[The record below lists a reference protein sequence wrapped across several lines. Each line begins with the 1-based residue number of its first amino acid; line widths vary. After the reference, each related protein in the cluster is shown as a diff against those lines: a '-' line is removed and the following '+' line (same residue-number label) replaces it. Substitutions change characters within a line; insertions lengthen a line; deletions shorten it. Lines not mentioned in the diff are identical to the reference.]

1 MTDNNLR
8 QSTVLALCEATLNR
22 LLRLDPASMQRM
34 AALSGRVLHI
44 SVTQPNTDCYLLAD
58 KQGLILQ
65 GTCEQPGDC
74 HISGTA
80 AALFTFLT
88 CQDIPSDL
96 DSLNISV
103 SGDGALADEI
113 QALITDLEIDW
124 EALLAPWTGDI
135 AAHEIGQA
143 SRAALS
149 WGQAAMKSIRLNLQE
164 YLQEEFRLLPPR
176 GEVNY
181 FYQQLDQLTQDTGQF
196 TARLS
201 RLSGEPP
208 PHHRE
213 KETDP

>member
-22 LLRLDPASMQRM
+22 LLKLDPASMRRM
-34 AALSGRVLHI
+34 AALTGRVLHI
-44 SVTQPNTDCYLLAD
+44 SVTQPNTECYLLAD
-58 KQGLILQ
+58 KQGLMLQ
-65 GTCEQPGDC
+65 GSCAQPGDC

-80 AALFTFLT
+80 ASLFTFLT
-88 CQDIPSDL
+88 SQDISPDL
-96 DSLNISV
+96 NSLNISV
-103 SGDGALADEI
+103 SGDRALANEV

-143 SRAALS
+143 SRAALN

-164 YLQEEFRLLPPR
+164 YLQEESRSLPPR
-176 GEVNY
+176 GEVGY
-181 FYQQLDQLTQDTGQF
+181 FYQQVDQLTQDTDQLA
-196 TARLS
+196 ARLS
-201 RLSGEPP
+201 RLGGEPH

-213 KETDP
+213 KEISP

>member
-1 MTDNNLR
+1 MTDKNLLHG
-8 QSTVLALCEATLNR
+8 TVLALCEATLNR
-22 LLRLDPASMQRM
+22 LLKLDPASMQRM

-65 GTCEQPGDC
+65 GTCGQPDDC

-80 AALFTFLT
+80 ASLFTFLT
-88 CQDIPSDL
+88 SQDISADM
-96 DSLNISV
+96 DSLNISL
-103 SGDGALADEI
+103 SGDRALAHEI

-124 EALLAPWTGDI
+124 EALLAPWTSDI

-149 WGQAAMKSIRLNLQE
+149 WGRAAMKSIQLNLQE
-164 YLQEEFRLLPPR
+164 YLQEEARSLPPR
-176 GEVNY
+176 GEVDY
-181 FYQQLDQLTQDTGQF
+181 FYQQLGQLTQDTDQL

-201 RLSGEPP
+201 RLGGEPL

-213 KETDP
+213 KETGP